1 MRAQKFQSSVNTMNS
16 TPTENAVKQSR
27 TRQDLV
33 AALAP
38 IVSRVVTSHCWIKRD
53 GPPSHI
59 RKPLTAERLAHH
71 VNDGP
76 AYGAAQI
83 APGESTT
90 RVACLDLDSH
100 KGETS
105 WYDMQATALRVM
117 TQLEAR
123 GMRPIPFRSSGGA
136 GLHIYMLW
144 DEPQDAYSVR
154 CLLRDALAAC
164 ELRDGTK
171 GVAAG
176 QVEVFPKQN
185 SVPADGFGN
194 MFVLPLAGKSVPLDP
209 FELDDMPKEHAADM
223 DWPASADVPFVARE
237 EIVMPG
243 AADVPVELETLKSA
257 LDMIPNAG
265 DDELDY
271 EEWRNVVFA
280 IHHAA
285 RGSDDGLA
293 LAHAFSARSS
303 KYNPQFL
310 DERVW
315 PHIGKTSSDERAPIT
330 GRTVLHLARAHGWQ
344 EPIEDD
350 FEVAA
355 RVEAIAVGAPRAEPA
370 VEAREDA
377 PLDDDEVILVQSD
390 PPAKPPR
397 AAKKKRDGDEPPKG
411 YRARTEFGNAE
422 RMLDRFGAGLMYVPE
437 LEAWYVWTGVYW
449 RRAVQ
454 VELENMAKDTIRAL
468 PDEAEELQTAEERIE
483 FFKFCAA
490 CQKAAMVSN
499 MIRLAASDP
508 RVVVPVTELD
518 KHTHLLGVANGA
530 VDLRTGALLPPAKEH
545 RITVVTPLSYDP
557 RAAAPLFEQ
566 TVRDVF
572 FDDAEQVEFF
582 QRLVGYAIR
591 GEPEEDIIV
600 IPHGD
605 GSNGKSTVLGK
616 IRDALGAHAKA
627 AGPETFL
634 SASGGQ
640 GAAAGAA
647 REDLLR
653 LRGARFVYVG
663 EPDEGSELREGLIKA
678 MTGGDPIPA
687 RGLWAKTTIEV
698 VPTWVAFMPTN
709 HKPIVKGDDHAI
721 WRRLMLVPF
730 TRNFDRDPDIVK
742 DPGRAQRIAAELAGV
757 LTWCV
762 RGALAYQ
769 QHGLK
774 PPKTVAAA
782 RDAYK
787 ADMDLLSDWLS
798 ECCELGPAH
807 TEASEEL
814 WLSWKHFAE
823 RRGELRFIAN
833 SRALAR
839 RLAARGFSQIK
850 NLGPQR
856 ARRGFAGIRVA
867 VERELGESD
876 LA

>member
-1 MRAQKFQSSVNTMNS
+1 MNND
-16 TPTENAVKQSR
+16 T
-27 TRQDLV
+27 LV

-59 RKPLTAERLAHH
+59 NRPLTPERLAQH
-71 VNDGP
+71 VNGGP

-100 KGETS
+100 KGETP
-105 WYDMQATALRVM
+105 WHDMQAVALRIM
-117 TQLEAR
+117 GWLEVCHQ
-123 GMRPIPFRSSGGA
+123 RPIPFRSSGGA
-136 GLHIYMLW
+136 GLHLYLLW

-154 CLLRDALAAC
+154 CLLRDALLAC
-164 ELRDGTK
+164 DLRDGVK

-185 SVPADGFGN
+185 SVPSDGFGN
-194 MFVLPLAGKSVPLDP
+194 MFVLPLAGKSVPLDA
-209 FELDDMPKEHAADM
+209 FELDDMPKAYAAEM
-223 DWPASADVPFVARE
+223 DWPMSAPVPHVTRE
-237 EIVMPG
+237 EITMPG
-243 AADVPVELETLKSA
+243 AVDVPVELEVLKSA

-265 DDELDY
+265 GDELDY
-271 EEWRNVVFA
+271 EQWRDVVFG

-285 RGSDDGLA
+285 RGGDDGLV
-293 LAHAFSARSS
+293 LAHEFSARSS
-303 KYNPQFL
+303 KYDPRFL

-315 PHIGKTSSDERAPIT
+315 PHIGKSSADERAPIT

-355 RVEAIAVGAPRAEPA
+355 RVEAAAVGTPPRTEPA
-370 VEAREDA
+370 VEAAA
-377 PLDDDEVILVQSD
+377 PFDDSDVVVID
-390 PPAKPPR
+390 TEPPARPPR
-397 AAKKKRDGDEPPKG
+397 APKKPAADTPPKG

-422 RMLDRFGAGLMYVPE
+422 RMLDRYGAGLMYVPE
-437 LEAWYVWTGVYW
+437 LEAWFVWTGVYW
-449 RRAVQ
+449 RRAAQ
-454 VELENMAKDTIRAL
+454 VELENMAKETIRAL

-483 FFKFCAA
+483 FFKFCAV

-518 KHTHLLGVANGA
+518 RHTHLLGVANGA
-530 VDLRTGALLPPAKEH
+530 VDLRTGELLAPDKEH
-545 RITVVTPLSYDP
+545 RITVVTPVEYDP
-557 RAAAPLFEQ
+557 HAAGPLFEQ

-687 RGLWAKTTIEV
+687 RGLWSKTTIEV

-709 HKPIVKGDDHAI
+709 HRPIVKGDDHAI

-730 TRNFDRDPDIVK
+730 ERNFDRDKTIRK
-742 DPGRAQRIAAELAGV
+742 DPARAERLAAELPGV
-757 LTWCV
+757 LAWCV

-769 QHGLK
+769 QHGLR
-774 PPKTVAAA
+774 PTSSVAAA

-787 ADMDLLSDWLS
+787 ADMDLLADWID
-798 ECCELGPAH
+798 ERCRVGRDA
-807 TEASEEL
+807 ASTNEDL
-814 WLSWKHFAE
+814 WRSWRAFAE
-823 RRGELRFIAN
+823 QRGELRFIAN

-839 RLAARGFSQIK
+839 RIAARGFSQIK
-850 NLGPQR
+850 NTFGIR
-856 ARRGFAGIRVA
+856 GRGFAGICVNDE
-867 VERELGESD
+867 VDFEGSD

>member
-1 MRAQKFQSSVNTMNS
+1 MLR
-16 TPTENAVKQSR
+16 
-27 TRQDLV
+27 
-33 AALAP
+33 
-38 IVSRVVTSHCWIKRD
+38 
-53 GPPSHI
+53 
-59 RKPLTAERLAHH
+59 H
-71 VNDGP
+71 VNGSGE

-105 WYDMQATALRVM
+105 WYDMQAAALRVM
-117 TQLEAR
+117 ARLEAC
-123 GMRPIPFRSSGGA
+123 GQRPIPFRSSGGA
-136 GLHIYMLW
+136 GLHIYLLW

-185 SVPADGFGN
+185 SVPSDGFGN
-194 MFVLPLAGKSVPLDP
+194 MFVLPLAGKSVPLDS
-209 FELDDMPKEHAADM
+209 FELDDMPKEYAAEM
-223 DWPASADVPFVARE
+223 DWPASAPVPHVARE

-243 AADVPVELETLKSA
+243 AVDVPVELETLKSA

-293 LAHAFSARSS
+293 LAHEFSARSS
-303 KYNPQFL
+303 KYEPRFL

-315 PHIGKTSSDERAPIT
+315 PHIGKTGVDERAPIT

-355 RVEAIAVGAPRAEPA
+355 RVEAVAAGTPRAAEPA
-370 VEAREDA
+370 VEARDDV
-377 PLDDDEVILVQSD
+377 PLDDDEVIFVQSD
-390 PPAKPPR
+390 PPANPPR
-397 AAKKKRDGDEPPKG
+397 AAKKKGADQPPKG

-437 LEAWYVWTGVYW
+437 LEAWFIWTGVYW

-454 VELENMAKDTIRAL
+454 VELENMAKETIRAL

-483 FFKFCAA
+483 FFKFCAV

-518 KHTHLLGVANGA
+518 RHTHLLGVANGA
-530 VDLRTGALLPPAKEH
+530 VDLRTGELLAPDKEH
-545 RITVVTPLSYDP
+545 RITVVTPVEYDP
-557 RAAAPLFEQ
+557 RAAGPLFEQ

-572 FDDAEQVEFF
+572 FDDAEQIEFF

-605 GSNGKSTVLGK
+605 GSNGKSTVIGK
-616 IRDALGAHAKA
+616 IREALGAHAKA

-634 SASGGQ
+634 STGNGASSAGGP
-640 GAAAGAA
+640 

-687 RGLWAKTTIEV
+687 RGVHAKMTIEV

-709 HKPIVKGDDHAI
+709 HRPIVKGDDHAI

-742 DPGRAQRIAAELAGV
+742 DPGRAQRIAAELPGV
-757 LTWCV
+757 LAWCV

-769 QHGLK
+769 QRGLK

-787 ADMDLLSDWLS
+787 ADMDLLSEWLS

-839 RLAARGFSQIK
+839 RIAARGFSQIK

-856 ARRGFAGIRVA
+856 AQRGFAGIRVA
-867 VERELGESD
+867 VEREIGGSD